1 MTKATQHKIIL
12 ILLTFVFSAAYSN
25 DIFHAKIY
33 PEGEPEQLAY
43 THTNTIEQKGDTTF
57 IDHIYHT
64 PDGKLYVEDKVILVN
79 DEPIYNSFQFYQ
91 IGEFSSLV
99 RKGND
104 VELKHIKGGKEKIIT
119 RKLKLPLVFAPNQQ
133 FALRRYLDVFQNGG
147 SVDFYIFASEVT
159 RLIKMKVVMIDDSNY
174 ERPGC
179 IVLQMKPKSKLI
191 DWFVDEVY
199 YVVNKS
205 NGRIMEMHGFSTLR
219 YKVDNKWEFRDMDFY
234 YSYE

>member
-1 MTKATQHKIIL
+1 MS
-12 ILLTFVFSAAYSN
+12 FAYSG
-25 DIFHAKIY
+25 DIFFAELY
-33 PEGEPEQLAY
+33 PDGEPNKLAY
-43 THTNTIEQKGDTTF
+43 THTNTIEQKGDSTF
-57 IDHIYHT
+57 INHVYYT
-64 PDGKLYVEDKVILVN
+64 PDGELYVEDKVILVN
-79 DEPIYNSFQFYQ
+79 NEPYYNSFQFYQ
-91 IGEFSSLV
+91 IGEFSSLL
-99 RKGND
+99 RKGD
-104 VELKHIKGGKEKIIT
+104 EVELKHIKDGKEKVIT

-133 FALRRYLDVFQNGG
+133 FALREYLDDLQNGG
-147 SVDFYIFASEVT
+147 SAYFYIFASEVT

-199 YVVNKS
+199 YVVNKN